1 MIRVNSWL
9 NDDRKGKAVEYNV
22 GRVGR
27 VIAARLFE
35 GEDLYESIESL
46 ARKENIAAAAVLI
59 TGGIR
64 KTDIVVGPKSEEP
77 KIEPDF
83 QSFTGPGEALGVGT
97 LYPSP
102 DGPSLHIHTGIGK
115 KDSVVIG
122 CPRGG
127 AKIFLI
133 LEVTILELE
142 GIGGQ
147 RMMDE
152 DKGLHLLRFPKASE
166 PGLNE

>member
-1 MIRVNSWL
+1 M
-9 NDDRKGKAVEYNV
+9 EYNV
-22 GRVGR
+22 GTIGR

-46 ARKENIAAAAVLI
+46 ARKENIAAASVLI

-64 KTDIVVGPKSEEP
+64 KTDIVVGPKKETP

-83 QSFTGPGEALGVGT
+83 HSFTGPGEALGVGT
-97 LYPSP
+97 IYPGP

-127 AKIFLI
+127 AEIFLI
-133 LEVTILELE
+133 LEVMILEVK
-142 GIGGQ
+142 GINGQ
-147 RMMDE
+147 RLLDE
-152 DKGLHLLRFPKASE
+152 EKGLHLLRFPKA
-166 PGLNE
+166 P

>member
-1 MIRVNSWL
+1 M
-9 NDDRKGKAVEYNV
+9 EYNV
-22 GRVGR
+22 GHIGR

-64 KTDIVVGPKSEEP
+64 KANIVVGPKKEQP

-83 QSFTGPGEALGVGT
+83 QPFTGPGEALGVGT
-97 LYPSP
+97 IYPGP

-127 AKIFLI
+127 AEIFLI
-133 LEVTILELE
+133 LEVMILELE

-147 RMMDE
+147 RVLDK
-152 DKGLHLLRFPKASE
+152 DKGLHLLRFPK
-166 PGLNE
+166 

>member
-1 MIRVNSWL
+1 M
-9 NDDRKGKAVEYNV
+9 EYNV
-22 GRVGR
+22 GSIGR

-46 ARKENIAAAAVLI
+46 ARKENIAAATVLI

-64 KTDIVVGPKSEEP
+64 KTDIVVGPKKETP

-83 QSFTGPGEALGVGT
+83 HSFTGPGEALGVGT
-97 LYPSP
+97 IYPGP
-102 DGPSLHIHTGIGK
+102 DGPSMHIHTGIGK

-133 LEVTILELE
+133 LEVMILEIK
-142 GIGGQ
+142 GINGQ
-147 RMMDE
+147 RLLDE
-152 DKGLHLLRFPKASE
+152 EKGLHLLRFPKA
-166 PGLNE
+166 P

>member
-1 MIRVNSWL
+1 
-9 NDDRKGKAVEYNV
+9 VEYNV
-22 GRVGR
+22 GHIGR

-46 ARKENIAAAAVLI
+46 ARKEHIAAATVLI

-64 KTDIVVGPKSEEP
+64 KANVVVGPKKEKP
-77 KIEPDF
+77 KIEPNF
-83 QSFTGPGEALGVGT
+83 QPFTGPGEALGIGT
-97 LYPSP
+97 LYPGP

-127 AKIFLI
+127 AEIFLI
-133 LEVTILELE
+133 LEVMILEIE
-142 GIGGQ
+142 GIHGQ
-147 RMMDE
+147 RMLDK

-166 PGLNE
+166 PGFDE

>member
-1 MIRVNSWL
+1 M
-9 NDDRKGKAVEYNV
+9 EYNV
-22 GRVGR
+22 GRIGR

-46 ARKENIAAAAVLI
+46 AHKENIAAATVLI

-64 KTDIVVGPKSEEP
+64 KATIVVGPKKEQP

-97 LYPSP
+97 LYPGP

-133 LEVTILELE
+133 LEVMILEIE
-142 GIGGQ
+142 GINGQ
-147 RMMDE
+147 RVLDE
-152 DKGLHLLRFPKASE
+152 EKGLHLLRFPSTKD
-166 PGLNE
+166 

>member
-1 MIRVNSWL
+1 M
-9 NDDRKGKAVEYNV
+9 EYNV
-22 GRVGR
+22 GRIGR

-46 ARKENIAAAAVLI
+46 ARKENIAAATVLI

-64 KTDIVVGPKSEEP
+64 KANIVVGPKKEEP
-77 KIEPDF
+77 KIEPEF

-97 LYPSP
+97 LYPGP

-115 KDSVVIG
+115 KDGVVIG

-127 AKIFLI
+127 AEIFLI

-152 DKGLHLLRFPKASE
+152 DKGLHLLRFPTPTENSE
-166 PGLNE
+166 Q